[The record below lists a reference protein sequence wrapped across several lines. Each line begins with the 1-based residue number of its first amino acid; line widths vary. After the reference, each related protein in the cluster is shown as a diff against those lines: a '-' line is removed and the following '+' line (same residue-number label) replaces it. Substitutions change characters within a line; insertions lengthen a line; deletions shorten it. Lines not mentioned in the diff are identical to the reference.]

1 MNNKDFILAGSII
14 GLHGLKGYIKVKSFL
29 ENPKDIFNFNEYFIN
44 ELSFNCLSLKF
55 YKKSVFICELV
66 GINSIEKAKKFL
78 NKNIFISRSSFPKI
92 DKDEIYLNDLISFNV
107 ELESGLYLG
116 ELVKFY
122 DFGGGTIIG
131 VKYGDEEKM
140 LPFSENFIININQDL
155 KLITLSSS
163 IKTLINQNVDC

>member
-1 MNNKDFILAGSII
+1 M

-29 ENPKDIFNFNEYFIN
+29 ENPKDLFNYDKYLIN
-44 ELSFNCLSLKF
+44 KISFSSLLLKF
-55 YKKSVFICELV
+55 NKKSVFICELV
-66 GINSIEKAKKFL
+66 GINSIEEAKKFV
-78 NKNIFISRSSFPKI
+78 NKDIFICKSSLPKT

-122 DFGGGTIIG
+122 DFGAGPIIG
-131 VKYGDEEKM
+131 VKQGYTEKM
-140 LPFSENFIININQDL
+140 LPFSDNFIINIDQDL

-163 IKTLINQNVDC
+163 IKTLIN